1 MILSPS
7 VLSAD
12 FANLQRDIEMLNQ
25 SKCDWLH
32 IDVMDGRFVPNISFG
47 LPVLKAIKKHS
58 KKTLDVHLM
67 IVEPEKWITEFKEAG
82 ADILTIHYECS
93 PHLHRT
99 IDAIK
104 KAGMKAGVA
113 INPHTPISVLE
124 DIISDVDLVL
134 IMSVNPGFG
143 GQSFITN
150 TYNKVKQ
157 LNELIVKKNV
167 TKPHIQIDGGVT
179 LDNAKFLIDAGADA
193 LVAGNSVFSSED
205 PLRTIEYFKLI
216 ENKTDVSDQWKE
228 IERLN
233 ELDLLSRS
241 KR

>member
-7 VLSAD
+7 ILSAD

-32 IDVMDGRFVPNISFG
+32 IDVMDGVFVPNISFG

-67 IVEPEKWITEFKEAG
+67 IVEPEKWISEFREAG
-82 ADILTIHYECS
+82 ADILTVHYECS

-104 KAGMKAGVA
+104 KSGMKAGVA

-124 DIISDVDLVL
+124 NIIGDVDLVL

-143 GQSFITN
+143 GQKFITN
-150 TYNKVKQ
+150 TYSKVKQ
-157 LNELIVKKNV
+157 LNELIRLKNI
-167 TKPHIQIDGGVT
+167 TKPIIQIDGGVS
-179 LDNAKFLIDAGADA
+179 LDNAKLLIDVGSDS

-216 ENKTDVSDQWKE
+216 
-228 IERLN
+228 
-233 ELDLLSRS
+233 
-241 KR
+241 

>member
-82 ADILTIHYECS
+82 ADILTVHYECS

-124 DIISDVDLVL
+124 DIIGDVDLVL

-193 LVAGNSVFSSED
+193 LVAGNSVFSSGD
-205 PLRTIEYFKLI
+205 PLRTIDHFKLI

>member
-1 MILSPS
+1 
-7 VLSAD
+7 
-12 FANLQRDIEMLNQ
+12 
-25 SKCDWLH
+25 
-32 IDVMDGRFVPNISFG
+32 
-47 LPVLKAIKKHS
+47 
-58 KKTLDVHLM
+58 M

-82 ADILTIHYECS
+82 ADILTVHYECS

-113 INPHTPISVLE
+113 INPHTPISSLE
-124 DIISDVDLVL
+124 DIIGDVDLVL

-157 LNELIVKKNV
+157 LNELIKSKHIMNR
-167 TKPHIQIDGGVT
+167 PHIQIDGGVT

-193 LVAGNSVFSSED
+193 LVAGNSVFSSGD
-205 PLRTIEYFKLI
+205 PLTTIDHFKLI

>member
-82 ADILTIHYECS
+82 ADILTVHYECS

-104 KAGMKAGVA
+104 KASMKAGVA

-124 DIISDVDLVL
+124 DIIGDVDLVL

-143 GQSFITN
+143 GQVFITN

-157 LNELIVKKNV
+157 LNELIRLKNI

-193 LVAGNSVFSSED
+193 LVAGNSVFSSVD

-216 ENKTDVSDQWKE
+216 ENKNSVSDQWKE

-233 ELDLLSRS
+233 DLDLLSRS

>member
-82 ADILTIHYECS
+82 ADILTVHYECS

-113 INPHTPISVLE
+113 INPHTPISSLE
-124 DIISDVDLVL
+124 DIIGDVDLVL

-143 GQSFITN
+143 GQVFITN

-157 LNELIVKKNV
+157 LNELIVKKNI

-193 LVAGNSVFSSED
+193 LVAGNSVFSSGD

-216 ENKTDVSDQWKE
+216 ENTKVSDQWNE

>member
-82 ADILTIHYECS
+82 ADILTVHYECS

-113 INPHTPISVLE
+113 INPHTPISSLE
-124 DIISDVDLVL
+124 DIIGDVDLVL

>member
-82 ADILTIHYECS
+82 ADILTVHYECS

-113 INPHTPISVLE
+113 INPHTPISSLE
-124 DIISDVDLVL
+124 DIIGDVDLVL

-157 LNELIVKKNV
+157 LNELIVKKNI

-193 LVAGNSVFSSED
+193 LVAGNSVFSSGD
-205 PLRTIEYFKLI
+205 PLTTIDHFKLI

>member
-1 MILSPS
+1 
-7 VLSAD
+7 
-12 FANLQRDIEMLNQ
+12 
-25 SKCDWLH
+25 
-32 IDVMDGRFVPNISFG
+32 
-47 LPVLKAIKKHS
+47 
-58 KKTLDVHLM
+58 M

-82 ADILTIHYECS
+82 ADILTVHYECS

-113 INPHTPISVLE
+113 INPHTPISSLE
-124 DIISDVDLVL
+124 DIIGDVDLVL

-157 LNELIVKKNV
+157 LNELIVKKNI

-193 LVAGNSVFSSED
+193 LVAGNSVFSSGD

-216 ENKTDVSDQWKE
+216 ENKNSVSDQWKE